1 MTFIAQ
7 YSPLCT
13 HRMCADRGQARLARV
28 KSNMPVPASPQ
39 PPPALTGSNTAS
51 LPPSI
56 IVTGASVEPVTQGSD
71 VVQLGDE
78 LQRVSLTSE

>member
-1 MTFIAQ
+1 MFIAQ
-7 YSPLCT
+7 YSPLWT
-13 HRMCADRGQARLARV
+13 HCICADRGEARLARV
-28 KSNMPVPASPQ
+28 KSNMPVQQ
-39 PPPALTGSNTAS
+39 PSPALTGSNKAS

-56 IVTGASVEPVTQGSD
+56 IVTGASIEPVTQGSD